1 MQAIAASRDQ
11 KLLRGHEMQEAQLV
25 REPLQPVDQIRED
38 PVDARIVRVQ
48 LLVFADGEQEVHG
61 NLGKVVEVGAQVR
74 GGTGVAEIH
83 MHP

>member
-25 REPLQPVDQIRED
+25 REPLQPVDQIRAD
-38 PVDARIVRVQ
+38 PIDARILRVQ

-61 NLGKVVEVGAQVR
+61 NLGKVVEVGA
-74 GGTGVAEIH
+74 
-83 MHP
+83 

>member
-1 MQAIAASRDQ
+1 MQAIAASRDH

-25 REPLQPVDQIRED
+25 REPLQPLDQIRED

-61 NLGKVVEVGAQVR
+61 NLGKVVEVGA
-74 GGTGVAEIH
+74 
-83 MHP
+83 

>member
-25 REPLQPVDQIRED
+25 REPLQPLDQIRED

-61 NLGKVVEVGAQVR
+61 NLGKVVEVGA
-74 GGTGVAEIH
+74 
-83 MHP
+83 